1 MTRTALVI
9 NEKQD
14 CQALESNLIKQQDFH
29 KMSLKS
35 IGQYWNHLRRCKY
48 DKLWFSWRRQRAH
61 CLPSIIDSTVCIVWS
76 FSSHC
81 RQELF
86 LSLLES
92 EGSDNT
98 LVIAVPP
105 EDTLVPVELNAGGWW
120 CPQGPGSYLASR
132 GLLSVTHLR
141 KPWLWTQG
149 LSAEL
154 HSWATWTSLPTSLPF
169 PLCEQAHIFSLSYF
183 VREERPTC
191 QIFSLHLFL
200 PHKL

>member
-61 CLPSIIDSTVCIVWS
+61 CLPSIIHSTVCIVLS

-81 RQELF
+81 CQEFF
-86 LSLLES
+86 LSLLEFRGFRQYLGHS
-92 EGSDNT
+92 
-98 LVIAVPP
+98 
-105 EDTLVPVELNAGGWW
+105 
-120 CPQGPGSYLASR
+120 CPSR
-132 GLLSVTHLR
+132 GHFGTCGAEGRGLVVPTGSRVLLGQ
-141 KPWLWTQG
+141 QG
-149 LSAEL
+149 APVCHPSAEAL
-154 HSWATWTSLPTSLPF
+154 ALNSGIVCWAAQLSHLNFPSYFPSLPSLRTGT
-169 PLCEQAHIFSLSYF
+169 HIFFKLFCPRGKANVSD
-183 VREERPTC
+183 
-191 QIFSLHLFL
+191 IFITFIFAS
-200 PHKL
+200 